1 MIYSRERG
9 HCGELNE
16 DVFSDGSSS
25 RGLLR
30 RRKLV
35 LGTESLRLENVVLP
49 DDSLITLVGHHQHR
63 HLGGGEITLQTSH
76 QNIDRPDEF
85 IPDIS

>member
-30 RRKLV
+30 WRKLV

-49 DDSLITLVGHHQHR
+49 DDSLVTLVGHH
-63 HLGGGEITLQTSH
+63 
-76 QNIDRPDEF
+76 
-85 IPDIS
+85 